1 MKAFRLLKL
10 IVVPLTMLAASSA
23 LATNNLPPIAP
34 FPDVVYLRQN
44 CGMMQNCA
52 TTMAEVLTW
61 TYNTRLPSA
70 SFPLLIDIGTGSFG
84 GFTCN
89 ASGYITLRG
98 AGRHN
103 TVLGFTIVGLNLAGP
118 GCTRLAFQDL
128 SIVGGDRGF
137 EWWGGGS
144 ASYSNIEI
152 TGGQYAWWDYS
163 SGGSQHYWWNSVL
176 NSTSSGTAT
185 FQTYGATH
193 RFYGGEVNL
202 NATGGSLG
210 YPAAAVW
217 VNDSGGVSG
226 EIQMYGSAIRARAS
240 PGAIVV
246 ALAGVRVGFN
256 QTFHLHGGSIGVNAS
271 AAGDANVNVEGI
283 RSVYDSDSGTGSTV
297 HVLESA
303 YALTGKGSGTVRRI
317 SSPPGVGVAAPFLWS
332 NGPNAPPI
340 TSSQKGADM
349 YVETDCSA
357 AKCSGAATAD
367 GTETHLMI
375 YNSSCATDGPWF
387 DVVTGRC
394 RGL

>member
-1 MKAFRLLKL
+1 MKSFRLLL
-10 IVVPLTMLAASSA
+10 TLPVVPLAMLAAPAA
-23 LATNNLPPIAP
+23 LATNNLPPVGP

-52 TTMAEVLTW
+52 TTMDELLTW

-103 TVLGFTIVGLNLAGP
+103 TVLGSTIVGLNLAGP

-128 SIVGGDRGF
+128 SIVSTGNGF

-152 TGGQYAWWDYS
+152 TGGSFAWWDYS
-163 SGGSQHYWWNSVL
+163 GNGSQHYWWNSVL
-176 NSTSSGTAT
+176 NGKGSAT
-185 FQTYGATH
+185 FQTYGAMH

-202 NATGGSLG
+202 DAVATD
-210 YPAAAVW
+210 YAAVH
-217 VNDSGGVSG
+217 VNSAGGVPG
-226 EIQMYGSAIRARAS
+226 EIQMYGSAIRARAN
-240 PGAIVV
+240 PGATVGT
-246 ALAGVRVGFN
+246 LTGVKVDFS

-271 AAGDANVNVEGI
+271 AAGDANVNVVGI
-283 RSVYDSDSGTGSTV
+283 RSQYDPTTGDGATV

-303 YALTGKGSGTVRRI
+303 YALTGKGSGTVKRI
-317 SSPPGVGVAAPFLWS
+317 VGAAPGSPTQVPFLWS

-340 TSSQKGADM
+340 TASQKGADM
-349 YVETDCSA
+349 YVETDCSS
-357 AKCSGAATAD
+357 AKCSGATTAD

-375 YNSSCATDGPWF
+375 YNPSCATDGPWF